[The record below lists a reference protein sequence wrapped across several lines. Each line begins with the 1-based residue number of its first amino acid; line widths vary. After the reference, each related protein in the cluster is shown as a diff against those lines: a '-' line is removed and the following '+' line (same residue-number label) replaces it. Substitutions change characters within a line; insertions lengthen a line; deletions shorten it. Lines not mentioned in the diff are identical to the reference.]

1 MVNPVMFSSASQ
13 KWETPPPLVAQL
25 NRVFDWDLDVAASR
39 ANVCENYLTTAD
51 NALDERTP
59 WGRLNWMNPPY
70 GRSKTKPSTT
80 VKDWVHR
87 AHIADLKGKSTVCLI
102 AARTDLWWH
111 EWVLKSQLVVFIEG
125 RLRFGS
131 DAYWQARWDNP
142 ADSLYGRHGYRASAP
157 FPSAFVVYDRAQ
169 RLTTEQLQFLA
180 SYGWAV
186 PPSVTALATLGR
198 GSRPFL
204 FAS

>member
-1 MVNPVMFSSASQ
+1 MVHSALLSSASQ

-25 NRVFDWDLDVAASR
+25 NTRFNWDLDVAASR
-39 ANVCENYLTTAD
+39 PNVCANFLTKED
-51 NALDERTP
+51 NALDEDTP
-59 WGRLNWMNPPY
+59 WGLLNYMNPPY
-70 GRSKTKPSTT
+70 GRSRETRTT
-80 VKDWVHR
+80 TETWVRR
-87 AHIADLKGKSTVCLI
+87 AYHADLEGQTTVCLL

-111 EWVLKSQLVVFIEG
+111 EWVLKSQLVVFLRG

-131 DAYWQARWDNP
+131 DEYWQARWDDP
-142 ADSLYGRHGYRASAP
+142 GDKLYGRHGFRAHAP

-180 SYGWAV
+180 AYGWAV

-198 GSRPFL
+198 GRKFPFT
-204 FAS
+204 S